1 MTRQVYFKHNK
12 PKLVFLS
19 LDTFKSTTSQ
29 ALITV
34 HDIFHM
40 ARQQENKK
48 ERARSILVGY
58 SLNPAL
64 AQVGMENGIME
75 VR

>member
-1 MTRQVYFKHNK
+1 MTRRVYFKHNK

-48 ERARSILVGY
+48 ERARSILVLTESSFGPGRY
-58 SLNPAL
+58 
-64 AQVGMENGIME
+64 GNGIME